1 MALEIEAKIKV
12 DSLAPFR
19 TMLPGLGAK
28 LGGEY
33 LETNAIFDTEDHSL
47 QAADKG
53 LRVRAARNQADNTEQ
68 CTVTYKGPRRPG
80 ALKTRDETEISVGD
94 FKKAVELLEVL
105 SFMQVLSFEKKRQ
118 TWHFEG
124 CKVEL
129 DELPGNLGLYIEIE
143 GTSEQAIHKVQQAM
157 GLGDRQLIKTSY
169 VGMVMSHLQDKGH
182 GVRVMNFA

>member
-12 DSLAPFR
+12 DSLEPFR
-19 TMLPGLGAK
+19 VKLAELGAK
-28 LGGEY
+28 LAGEF

-53 LRVRAARNQADNTEQ
+53 LRVRAAKTATGEQ
-68 CTVTYKGPRRPG
+68 CTMTYKGPRRPG
-80 ALKTRDETEISVGD
+80 ALKTRDETEVSVDD

-105 SFMQVLSFEKKRQ
+105 SFKQVLSFEKKRQ
-118 TWHFEG
+118 TWHYDT

-129 DELPGNLGLYIEIE
+129 DELPGNLGLYVEIE
-143 GTSEQAIHKVQQAM
+143 GGSEQAIAKVQQAL
-157 GLGDRQLIKTSY
+157 GLGHRQLIKTSY

-182 GVRVMNFA
+182 GVRVMTFA